1 MLHFK
6 KKYNTSKTVMD
17 KKLRYFDYAVHSTYL
32 VWYIVLWQL
41 LQHVVGQSVHNSFS
55 GLTATTAGVFWLN
68 VHNVGEHGVGCIG
81 LVPSNN
87 KQHDRDI
94 LNGFG

>member
-1 MLHFK
+1 
-6 KKYNTSKTVMD
+6 MD
-17 KKLRYFDYAVHSTYL
+17 KKLRFFDYAVHSAYL

-41 LQHVVGQSVHNSFS
+41 LQHVVGQSVHHSFS